1 MGPTGD
7 PPDPELLTGTVS
19 LPEHAVYR
27 AFPAE
32 TVVLNLDTGQYY
44 GLNPTGGRMLE
55 VLVEV
60 GHFATAV
67 DRLSADFGRPRD
79 QIERDLCALCAGLK
93 ERGLISVGPASR
105 G

>member
-1 MGPTGD
+1 MGTVGD
-7 PPDPELLTGTVS
+7 PPDAELLTGTVR

-27 AFPAE
+27 AFAAE

-44 GLNPTGGRMLE
+44 GLNPTAGRMLE
-55 VLVEV
+55 VLVEA
-60 GHFATAV
+60 GRFATAV

-79 QIERDLCALCAGLK
+79 EIERDLCALCAGLK
-93 ERGLISVGPASR
+93 ERGLISVRPASD